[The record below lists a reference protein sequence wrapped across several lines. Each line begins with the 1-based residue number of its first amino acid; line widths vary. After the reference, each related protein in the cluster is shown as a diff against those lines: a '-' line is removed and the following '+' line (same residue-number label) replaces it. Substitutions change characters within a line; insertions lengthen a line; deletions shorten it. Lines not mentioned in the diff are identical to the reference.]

1 MTNEHN
7 TALAV
12 ETRGLAFAYP
22 AGSGE
27 PAFEISWPDL
37 RIDQGAFCVVVGST
51 GSGKTTLLRSL
62 KPELVPAGAYRGWA
76 RVLGRVASGEG
87 VRGEQTFTALESAQ
101 SIGFVM
107 QDPAAQIVCDTVWHE
122 LAFGLENVGMPQNEM
137 RRRVAEVA
145 HFFGIE
151 PWVRKK
157 TEDLSGGQ
165 KQIVNLASV
174 LALRPRVL
182 LLDEPTAQLDPNAV
196 KQFLFLLGRV
206 NRELGITVV
215 VATHSP
221 EDVEA
226 YATQRI
232 DLDAS
237 GAPAP
242 RELAEAALAPRWEAR
257 AAVCAHADAAIRVRD
272 AHFRFDRREPWVLR
286 GIDLNIARGCVHAL
300 VGGNGCGKTTLL
312 RCLAGVLKPQRGHVD
327 NALRYSQA
335 LLPQDPKALFV
346 CDSVREELMEWST
359 RCGYG
364 QREAAA
370 MARRFGLESL
380 GARHPYDLSGGQ
392 QQKLALAK
400 LLLAN
405 PEVLFLDE
413 PTKGLDPGVVRRFLP
428 NGARACRW
436 GQNHRFRDA

>member
-1 MTNEHN
+1 M
-7 TALAV
+7 
-12 ETRGLAFAYP
+12 
-22 AGSGE
+22 
-27 PAFEISWPDL
+27 
-37 RIDQGAFCVVVGST
+37 
-51 GSGKTTLLRSL
+51 
-62 KPELVPAGAYRGWA
+62 
-76 RVLGRVASGEG
+76 
-87 VRGEQTFTALESAQ
+87 RGEQAFTALESAQ

-122 LAFGLENVGMPQNEM
+122 LGFGLENVGMSQNEM

-242 RELAEAALAPRWEAR
+242 RELAEAALAPRWEVR

-272 AHFRFDRREPWVLR
+272 AHFRFDRREPLGAARHRFEYRARLR
-286 GIDLNIARGCVHAL
+286 ACARGRQR
-300 VGGNGCGKTTLL
+300 L
-312 RCLAGVLKPQRGHVD
+312 R
-327 NALRYSQA
+327 
-335 LLPQDPKALFV
+335 
-346 CDSVREELMEWST
+346 
-359 RCGYG
+359 
-364 QREAAA
+364 
-370 MARRFGLESL
+370 
-380 GARHPYDLSGGQ
+380 
-392 QQKLALAK
+392 
-400 LLLAN
+400 
-405 PEVLFLDE
+405 
-413 PTKGLDPGVVRRFLP
+413 
-428 NGARACRW
+428 
-436 GQNHRFRDA
+436 